1 MEDLFLKALPLLR
14 ELKKHGRQ
22 AYFVGG
28 SVRDAQMNRD
38 IGDIDIATDAS
49 PEEIEAIFPKT
60 VDVGKEHGTI
70 IVLFEG
76 ESYEVTTFRAELEYE
91 DYRRPSGVQF
101 IKSLKED
108 LKRRDL
114 TINAMAMD
122 EQGRLID
129 YFGGLRDIRGK
140 LIQTVGDPAERF
152 HEDALRMLRALR
164 FMSQLEFELSPNTKK
179 AICENRLLLAH
190 ISTERKTVEFEKLL
204 KGKAADRALEA
215 AAETGLYKELPGLDG
230 KKERVLAAR
239 AFPFYQL
246 QKRADIWA
254 AFIHMISLDS
264 AEAHR
269 FLKGWKLPGKVIKQ
283 ALLTAERIDQK
294 WDAVSMYEAGE
305 ETLLSASAIRSLRDK
320 QAIDEKQLAEIRQ
333 SYRALPIKSLKDLAV
348 SGSDLLNFRK
358 KPAGKWVSDD
368 LKRIERAV
376 LSGELANQKK
386 AIEEW
391 LDSCSQI

>member
-1 MEDLFLKALPLLR
+1 MKALPLLR

-38 IGDIDIATDAS
+38 VGDIDIATDAS

-129 YFGGLRDIRGK
+129 YFGGLRDIREK

-179 AICENRLLLAH
+179 RFA
-190 ISTERKTVEFEKLL
+190 KTVCSWLIFLQS
-204 KGKAADRALEA
+204 GKRLN
-215 AAETGLYKELPGLDG
+215 
-230 KKERVLAAR
+230 
-239 AFPFYQL
+239 
-246 QKRADIWA
+246 
-254 AFIHMISLDS
+254 S
-264 AEAHR
+264 
-269 FLKGWKLPGKVIKQ
+269 
-283 ALLTAERIDQK
+283 
-294 WDAVSMYEAGE
+294 
-305 ETLLSASAIRSLRDK
+305 
-320 QAIDEKQLAEIRQ
+320 
-333 SYRALPIKSLKDLAV
+333 KS
-348 SGSDLLNFRK
+348 F
-358 KPAGKWVSDD
+358 
-368 LKRIERAV
+368 
-376 LSGELANQKK
+376 
-386 AIEEW
+386 
-391 LDSCSQI
+391 

>member
-28 SVRDAQMNRD
+28 AVRDAQMNRD
-38 IGDIDIATDAS
+38 VGDIDIATDAS

-129 YFGGLRDIRGK
+129 YFGGLRDIQEK

-164 FMSQLEFELSPNTKK
+164 FMSQLEFELSPNTKE

-254 AFIHMISLDS
+254 AFIHMISIDP

-320 QAIDEKQLAEIRQ
+320 QAIDEKRLAEIRQ
-333 SYRALPIKSLKDLAV
+333 SYHALPIKSLKDLAV

-376 LSGELANQKK
+376 LNGELANQKK